1 MQLPKG
7 LPPQKPG
14 PQVCP
19 AQPSAKPERKQDPS
33 FPRAS
38 LRPRQPAALPAAV
51 GCVMAV
57 FNPWPHRMIE
67 LPVLSP
73 EGGGGRGRVTYQLPD
88 QSFSASPQPGIS
100 LSHPSLGPAPGQG
113 AEVSSGLLG
122 SRLVSLVWGRR
133 CSTPGKEK
141 EAGGAAGFTVLFSGR
156 ATLSPRLPALSL
168 VRRQQSGDGCYST
181 GVSVPGRVCGSESWA
196 AS

>member
-38 LRPRQPAALPAAV
+38 LRPRQPAAPPSAV

-73 EGGGGRGRVTYQLPD
+73 EGGGGGAGLPISCQTSHSLLPRNLESPSVIQLG
-88 QSFSASPQPGIS
+88 ASPWAGSRSILWTFGEQARFPR
-100 LSHPSLGPAPGQG
+100 LGEAALHSWERRRRQ
-113 AEVSSGLLG
+113 AEQLG
-122 SRLVSLVWGRR
+122 SQY
-133 CSTPGKEK
+133 CSVGEPHS
-141 EAGGAAGFTVLFSGR
+141 APDCQPSH
-156 ATLSPRLPALSL
+156 
-168 VRRQQSGDGCYST
+168 
-181 GVSVPGRVCGSESWA
+181 W
-196 AS
+196 

>member
-73 EGGGGRGRVTYQLPD
+73 EGGGGGAGLPISCQTSHSLLPRNLESPSVIQAWAQPLGREQKYPLD
-88 QSFSASPQPGIS
+88 FWGAGSF
-100 LSHPSLGPAPGQG
+100 PSFGGGGAPPLGRRRRQV
-113 AEVSSGLLG
+113 EQLG
-122 SRLVSLVWGRR
+122 SQY
-133 CSTPGKEK
+133 CSVGEPHS
-141 EAGGAAGFTVLFSGR
+141 APDCQPSH
-156 ATLSPRLPALSL
+156 
-168 VRRQQSGDGCYST
+168 
-181 GVSVPGRVCGSESWA
+181 W
-196 AS
+196 